1 MPQVV
6 FIVAY
11 DGMSRT
17 VVDFAVEKA
26 KREGARLYIVDVI
39 EWTPFKFLTPDELAV
54 RHVHLQA
61 ELALAGA
68 SVLPPILDYVRAL
81 GVAADGEVRNGDA
94 VDTLTSIA
102 TEQDADMIFC
112 GRTDK
117 LSAPVVGSVASGL
130 VQCAPLP
137 VVIVP

>member
-26 KREGARLYIVDVI
+26 MREGARLYIVYVI

-61 ELALAGA
+61 ELARAGA

-81 GVAADGEVRNGDA
+81 EPFPPDLNRCDEGILR
-94 VDTLTSIA
+94 
-102 TEQDADMIFC
+102 C
-112 GRTDK
+112 G
-117 LSAPVVGSVASGL
+117 
-130 VQCAPLP
+130 
-137 VVIVP
+137 